1 MTFRIPEQEV
11 QLKKSLIISISIFAL
26 CLAGTALAAPAEIP
40 SDSTAA
46 TAKGDTKVTIG
57 GELRVRG
64 VVQQN
69 TGDFDKN
76 STGGGSGVTATTTR
90 TQPRPKQ

>member
-1 MTFRIPEQEV
+1 
-11 QLKKSLIISISIFAL
+11 LKKILIISIFILAL
-26 CLAGTALAAPAEIP
+26 GAVGTACAAPAEIP
-40 SDSTAA
+40 TDSTAA

-76 STGGGSGVTATTTR
+76 STGGSSATVTTTR